1 MSKEFKE
8 ALEALRLAG
17 NALLQLSDTIEKVL
31 TEAEAKKTDLPQEEE
46 TVIPVSMA
54 DVKKVLTAKSRAG
67 HTKEV
72 KELLKKYG
80 SDRLSGID
88 PSCYP
93 ALMEEAEVISNAK

>member
-93 ALMEEAEVISNAK
+93 ALMEEAEVIGNAK

>member
-17 NALLQLSDTIEKVL
+17 NALLTLSDTIEKVL
-31 TEAEAKKTDLPQEEE
+31 TEAEAKRAEQPQAEEP
-46 TVIPVSMA
+46 VIPVSMA

-80 SDRLSGID
+80 ADKLSGID
-88 PSCYP
+88 ESCYP
-93 ALMEEAEVISNAK
+93 ALLEEAEVIGDA